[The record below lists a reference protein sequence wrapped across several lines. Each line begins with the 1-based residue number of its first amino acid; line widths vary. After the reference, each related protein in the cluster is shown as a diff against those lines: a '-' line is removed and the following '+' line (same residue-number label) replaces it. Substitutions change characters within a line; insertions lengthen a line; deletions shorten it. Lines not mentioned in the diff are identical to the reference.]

1 MNSLNQTLE
10 NLATELDALLLNQN
24 YREYGNLQRASKTLF
39 QYAFETGIL
48 FMQKEIVEERYEQ
61 TFYIAQS
68 KLIFPL
74 TLIGLDYQENEF
86 TCTQAKSIGF
96 NQITMDN
103 Y

>member
-10 NLATELDALLLNQN
+10 TLANELSALLLMRN

-39 QYAFETGIL
+39 QYAFDTGVL
-48 FMQKEIVEERYEQ
+48 FMDKSIVDECYEQ
-61 TFYIAQS
+61 TFFIAGS
-68 KLIFPL
+68 KFVFPL

-86 TCTQAKSIGF
+86 TCRGESIGF
-96 NQITMDN
+96 NHITMDN